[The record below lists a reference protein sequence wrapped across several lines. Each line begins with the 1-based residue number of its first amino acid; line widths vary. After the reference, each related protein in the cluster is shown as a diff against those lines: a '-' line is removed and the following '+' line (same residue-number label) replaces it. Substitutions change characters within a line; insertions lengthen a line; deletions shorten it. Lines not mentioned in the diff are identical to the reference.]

1 MRSQLVLAERML
13 LKDTATGAI
22 DRLLYVDRFG
32 GRCWLVNTDDDS
44 WPYPIPIADL
54 EERHERGELAVELDD
69 KWAANRIGMHETD
82 TEAAKR
88 LEKRY
93 RLIEPLVRGENEA
106 EVFIPRVRAKLIRKR
121 LAECETTRQTLSSL
135 LKMFWKRGMTYD
147 ALRTDYHKCG
157 HSGKKRNFKGPVK
170 AGRRR
175 RITPGTGMGV
185 NEDVRKKLKSGVDYY
200 LIRKDV
206 SMKEAHDKVI
216 GLYYSHRLVDD
227 NGKKFV
233 VQVPENER
241 PTLRQFRYLLENDE
255 SYRNRRIRRGG
266 QKNWDLNERPML
278 GTNTGDV
285 QGPGD
290 RFQVDAT
297 IANVYLVSQFDRR
310 RIVGRPVIYF
320 AVDVFS
326 RLITG
331 VYVGFEGPS
340 WIGAMMVL
348 VNVVT
353 PKDEFCRQ
361 IGLQHIEKEDWPS
374 CEAPKRLLAD
384 RGELASVDLG
394 KNIIEKLGIDIEN
407 TSPGRPDLKAVV
419 ERRFGSVPAKFK
431 QFTPGY
437 VEADSGER
445 GAPDYRLN
453 ATLNLAEF
461 TQLVVLAVIEHN
473 IEPIK
478 GYIPPARMIV
488 EGMEPTPVDLW
499 NWGISNRSG
508 ALKRISVEETMLNV
522 MPMEQAKITPHG
534 IFFRGAYYDSPTALN
549 EDWFALARRKPWKVD
564 VSFDPRDM
572 GTVYLRNVSG
582 KDCPKGYEACTLRP
596 RSVEF
601 QGKSIFEV
609 EELGEQNKVNIA
621 VGEDDRQAKRIVC
634 DDKMADI
641 EGKARKELKAL
652 GPDTRSKAERT
663 SGIRESR
670 TDEKVAQRESE
681 KFVMDETQ
689 SKRQTPHAPATTPH
703 DPPEDQEESDSL
715 EILKMNRAERA
726 GGTDEHETCG

>member
-13 LKDTATGAI
+13 LRDTANGAI
-22 DRLLYVDRFG
+22 DRLLHVDRSG
-32 GRCWLVNTDDDS
+32 GRCWLINTSDDS
-44 WPYPIPIADL
+44 WPYPIPTAVL
-54 EERHERGELAVELDD
+54 EERFERGELAVELDD

-88 LEKRY
+88 HEKRY

-106 EVFIPRVRAKLIRKR
+106 AVFIPRVRAQLIRKR
-121 LAECETTRQTLSSL
+121 LGDCQTTRQTLSAL
-135 LKMFWKRGMTYD
+135 LKVFWKRGMTYT
-147 ALRTDYHKCG
+147 ALGTDYHKCG
-157 HSGKKRNFKGPVK
+157 HRGKERNFEGLAK
-170 AGRRR
+170 AGRKR

-185 NEDVRKKLKSGVDYY
+185 NDDVRKKLKSGVDFY
-200 LIRKDV
+200 LRRKDV
-206 SMKEAHDKVI
+206 SMEKAYDKI
-216 GLYYSHRLVDD
+216 IDLYYSHRLVDD

-241 PTLRQFRYLLENDE
+241 PTLRQFRHFLENDE
-255 SYRNRRIRRGG
+255 SYQSRRIRRGG
-266 QKNWDLNERPML
+266 QKNWDLNERSLL

-297 IANVYLVSQFDRR
+297 VADVYLVSQFDRR

-320 AVDVFS
+320 AIDVFS

-340 WIGAMMVL
+340 WVGAMMVL
-348 VNVVT
+348 VNMVT
-353 PKDEFCRQ
+353 SKADFCRR
-361 IGLQHIEKEDWPS
+361 IGLDIDEEEWPS
-374 CEAPKRLLAD
+374 YEAPKRILAD
-384 RGELASVDLG
+384 RGELASVELG
-394 KNIIEKLGIDIEN
+394 KNIVDKLRIDIEN
-407 TSPGRPDLKAVV
+407 ASPGRPDLKALV
-419 ERRFGSVPAKFK
+419 ERRFGIVPAIFK

-461 TQLVVLAVIEHN
+461 TQLVVHAVIEHN
-473 IEPIK
+473 NEPIK
-478 GYIPPARMIV
+478 KYVPPARMIV
-488 EGMEPTPVDLW
+488 EGLEPTPVELW
-499 NWGISNRSG
+499 NWGIRHLSG
-508 ALKRISVEETMLNV
+508 ALKRISVEEMMLNV
-522 MPMEQAKITPHG
+522 MPMEKAKITSHG
-534 IFFRGAYYDSPTALN
+534 IFFKGGYYSSPTALR
-549 EDWFALARRKPWKVD
+549 EDWFAMARRKEWKVD

-572 GTVYLRNVSG
+572 GTVYLRDVHS
-582 KDCPKGYEACTLRP
+582 KECLKGYEECTLLKQ
-596 RSVEF
+596 SVEF

-609 EELGEQNKVNIA
+609 EELGEQNKVNIGA
-621 VGEDDRQAKRIVC
+621 GADGRRAKRIGRNHE
-634 DDKMADI
+634 MADI
-641 EGKARKELKAL
+641 KQKAEKELKAL
-652 GPDTRSKAERT
+652 GADTRSKAERT

-689 SKRQTPHAPATTPH
+689 SKRPPANDPATAPYEL
-703 DPPEDQEESDSL
+703 PEDQEESDSL
-715 EILKMNRAERA
+715 EILKTNRAERA
-726 GGTDEHETCG
+726 GGTDEHEARG